1 MLTIRPFQPSDIGGV
16 VALLKESLAPE
27 AIDEAKFARQV
38 LLDPNLLPKGALVAE
53 ALGES
58 TKGGIA
64 GFLLAI
70 ARQAP
75 NGERIPDR
83 ERGYITLFAV
93 HPDQRGKGVGGTLL
107 EEAEVFFITQNRREI
122 WVSPYSPGYF
132 TPGVDVAAYAEG
144 LAFLK
149 KRGFEEVTRPVSME
163 TTTEVAAPA
172 WVVEKE
178 QRAAAEGVRFE
189 AWRPELTLPLLAFAG
204 KEFSPDWTRY
214 VREAVE
220 GILRGDPSERL
231 WVAWTEGGDRKP
243 ASIFDKEDDTPADWP
258 RVLGFSHFDGERFGP
273 IGVAASERGRGI
285 GQALMFKTLA
295 SQEMA
300 GAKRSYFLWSDDKTA
315 DRLYQ
320 SAGFREVRRFAV
332 LKKLI

>member
-1 MLTIRPFQPSDIGGV
+1 MPTVRPFRPSDVGGV

-27 AIDEAKFARQV
+27 AIDEARFARQV

-53 ALGES
+53 AEGE
-58 TKGGIA
+58 IH

-83 ERGYITLFAV
+83 ERGYLTLFAV
-93 HPDQRGKGVGGTLL
+93 HPNHRRTGVGGALL

-122 WVSPYSPGYF
+122 WISPYSPGYF
-132 TPGVDVAAYAEG
+132 APGVDVAAYAEG

-149 KRGFEEVTRPVSME
+149 KRGFEEVYRPLSME
-163 TTTEVAAPA
+163 TATDAAPPP
-172 WVVEKE
+172 WVAEKE
-178 QRAAAEGVRFE
+178 QKAAAEGVRFE
-189 AWRPELTLPLLAFAG
+189 PWRPELTLPLLAFANG
-204 KEFSPDWTRY
+204 EFSADWARY

-220 GILRGDPSERL
+220 GILRGDPEERL
-231 WVAWTEGGDRKP
+231 WVAWTEGGERKP
-243 ASIFDKEDDTPADWP
+243 ASIFDEEDDLPADWP

-273 IGVAASERGRGI
+273 IGVAPSERGRGI

-295 SQEMA
+295 SQKKA

-315 DRLYQ
+315 EKLYNA
-320 SAGFREVRRFAV
+320 AGFREVRRFAV